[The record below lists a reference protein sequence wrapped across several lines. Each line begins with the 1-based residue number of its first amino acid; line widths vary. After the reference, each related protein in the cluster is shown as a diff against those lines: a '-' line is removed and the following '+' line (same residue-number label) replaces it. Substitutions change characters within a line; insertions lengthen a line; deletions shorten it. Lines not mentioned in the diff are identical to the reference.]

1 METQKMILKDR
12 YSIVSLLGR
21 GGMGEVFLAEDKL
34 LSRQVAVKKVV
45 YGDNEFLLK
54 SAEKEAMVLARL
66 QHQCLPKVLDYFNED
81 HAQYIVMEY
90 IPGNDLSKLL
100 QANQAALPVEQ
111 VMGWV
116 NILLDTLEYL
126 HRQNP
131 PVVHRDIKPQN
142 IKVTDEGKLF
152 LLDFG
157 LVKDTPTRVR
167 SDSLSLSVYGYS
179 QSYAP
184 LEQIN
189 GDPTSVQ
196 TDVYELCATIYHLIT
211 NVKPADALDR
221 ATRKIG
227 HKPDSLRPAHEVNP
241 NVSIGLSQTLEAGL
255 QLSSE
260 ERIKSIPDLRQRLTQ
275 VRYKPERIVIN
286 VGDAEGK
293 IASAPAVA
301 PVKRGFMVGKR
312 RQVAVVA
319 GVIVFLGLASLLGY
333 RAVKGAEAQSR
344 FDEAKTIESGEALL
358 SPRACSKYQEVDARF
373 LASSVAGDLGRKLV
387 DCGVVRNMLDQTK
400 AAERTKGLN
409 HETAASYKEI
419 VDKFPGSAQ
428 AKEANTK
435 VSQFE
440 TARKVTLQAWNELQE
455 ADNSASKKREEGS
468 TTSQYFHE
476 SAYLYGKISLENVD
490 PILVEHIKNSIET
503 FNEGDSVFSELEQEI
518 SKIEAG
524 SQKIIELGQQYGAA
538 SEHGAAKGA
547 LAGRMVADDW
557 EQKELAKLKEQ
568 KADLLTKYAERVRNT
583 AEMDK
588 TVGVKLKQKYN
599 VEFIDRY

>member
-1 METQKMILKDR
+1 MESPKTMLKER

-45 YGDNEFLLK
+45 YGGNEFLLK

-81 HAQYIVMEY
+81 NAQYIVMEY
-90 IPGNDLSKLL
+90 IAGSDLGKLL
-100 QANQAALPVEQ
+100 QAKQSPVSVDQ

-116 NILLDTLEYL
+116 NTLLDTLEYL
-126 HRQNP
+126 HSQNP

-142 IKVTDEGKLF
+142 IKMTNEGKLF

-196 TDVYELCATIYHLIT
+196 TDVYELCATIYHLVT

-221 ATRKIG
+221 ATKKIE
-227 HKPDSLRPAHEVNP
+227 HKPDPLRPAHEVNP
-241 NVSIGLSQTLEAGL
+241 NVPVGLSQVLEAGL
-255 QLSSE
+255 RLSCE
-260 ERIKSIPDLRQRLTQ
+260 ERIKSVQDLRKRLSQ
-275 VRYKPERIVIN
+275 VRHKPERILIN
-286 VGDAEGK
+286 IDAESKG
-293 IASAPAVA
+293 IASEPAVA
-301 PVKRGFMVGKR
+301 PVKRGFMANR
-312 RQVAVVA
+312 RKIFATIAAAALVLA
-319 GVIVFLGLASLLGY
+319 LASFVGY
-333 RAVKGAEAQSR
+333 RAVKGSEAQSR
-344 FDEAKTIESGEALL
+344 FDEAKAIESAEALL
-358 SPRACSKYQEVDARF
+358 SLRACVKYQEVEAGF
-373 LASSVAGDLGRKLV
+373 LATSVANELGRKLV
-387 DCGVVRNMLDQTK
+387 DCTVARNMLDQTI
-400 AAERTKGLN
+400 AAEKNKGLN
-409 HETAASYKEI
+409 HQTAASYKEI
-419 VDKFPGSAQ
+419 VDKYPGSAQ

-440 TARKVTLQAWNELQE
+440 TAKKVTIQAWNDLQE
-455 ADNSASKKREEGS
+455 ADNAASEKREEGS
-468 TTSQYFHE
+468 STSEYFHE
-476 SAYLYGKISLENVD
+476 SAYLYGKINLEHVD
-490 PILVEHIKNSIET
+490 PILVAHIKNSIET
-503 FNEGDSVFSELEQEI
+503 FNEGDSVFSEIEQEM
-518 SKIEAG
+518 SKIESD

-547 LAGRMVADDW
+547 LAGRIVAADFA
-557 EQKELAKLKEQ
+557 QKELTKLRDK
-568 KADLLTKYAERVRNT
+568 KADLLNKYTERMRNT

-588 TVGVKLKQKYN
+588 TVSVKLKEKYN